1 MIFTTKGKLPNDQV
15 ELRESVTYEDE
26 HIKMVRIDKYLKT
39 TGEWVGNDLN
49 GVIKTGHEIKLE
61 QHTF

>member
-1 MIFTTKGKLPNDQV
+1 MIFTTKGMLPDDEV
-15 ELRESVTYEDE
+15 ELRESVTHDDE
-26 HIKMVRIDKYLKT
+26 QITIVRIDKYLKA

-49 GVIKTGHEIKLE
+49 GRIKTGHEIKFE